1 MIKGVFFDLGGTL
14 VKEKSYEPFPN
25 VHEVLDILATRYKLA
40 IICNTS
46 SNEERIL
53 EILRNANIERYFDL
67 VIVSSKVGSRKPD
80 EKIFKIALESLALQ
94 SDEVVMVGNRI
105 SADIIGGNR
114 VGMKTVLIKWN
125 NGLQE
130 KVTSKLDQPNNTI
143 KSLRELVS
151 IVG

>member
-14 VKEKSYEPFPN
+14 VKEKSYEPLPN
-25 VHEVLDILATRYKLA
+25 VHEVLDVLATRYKLA

-46 SNEERIL
+46 SSEERIQ

-80 EKIFKIALESLALQ
+80 EKIFKIALENLTLQ

-105 SADIIGGNR
+105 SADIIGGNG

-125 NGLQE
+125 NRLQE
-130 KVTSKLDQPNNTI
+130 KVTGKLDRPNNTI

-151 IVG
+151 IIE